1 MFTDY
6 RRFRRVA
13 SIPLLV
19 GLLMLALPAAAQVTS
34 LSMTSDPGDYIGAGQ
49 TYFYSAADGEFRAQ
63 VHSGGG
69 GISISFN
76 TPSYEHWWYLDFA
89 APNGVPL
96 TPGSYLNATRY
107 PFQSPDVPGLSVS
120 GDGRGCNELTGS
132 FQVLQVTYGPDNTVT
147 AFDAAFEQHC
157 EGAAPALRGQIRYN
171 ADVPLY
177 LTAPF
182 NVQAIQNQPVDFLVT
197 ATDDQSRRVL
207 LSASGLPSGA
217 TFTDLGNNT
226 GAFSWIPSSGQSG
239 SFVVTFLGDNQQGNQ
254 ATASSNIFV
263 RPPPPANDDFDAAQ
277 LMPGIPSTYS
287 QNATNATTAPDDP
300 WCYGNAQSVWF
311 EYTPQVNERIEAN
324 TFGSGYDTS
333 VSVYTGSRGALY
345 QIGCNDDAA
354 GTRQSR
360 VRFDAVAGTTYYF
373 MVSSLYFPSSVADL
387 VFNLQQGPPPFSF
400 SPSVAQFGTV
410 SPSTGAVTL
419 SGSVRCSAPAFVV
432 LNGHLKQV
440 RGGVPIS
447 GYWSAFVPCDG
458 VTPWTASV
466 QSTAAIFRGRA
477 AALFSGGKANVGATA
492 YAFDPDTGEYRQ
504 AEISVVVTLRGK
516 K

>member
-1 MFTDY
+1 
-6 RRFRRVA
+6 
-13 SIPLLV
+13 
-19 GLLMLALPAAAQVTS
+19 
-34 LSMTSDPGDYIGAGQ
+34 
-49 TYFYSAADGEFRAQ
+49 
-63 VHSGGG
+63 
-69 GISISFN
+69 
-76 TPSYEHWWYLDFA
+76 
-89 APNGVPL
+89 
-96 TPGSYLNATRY
+96 
-107 PFQSPDVPGLSVS
+107 
-120 GDGRGCNELTGS
+120 
-132 FQVLQVTYGPDNTVT
+132 
-147 AFDAAFEQHC
+147 
-157 EGAAPALRGQIRYN
+157 
-171 ADVPLY
+171 
-177 LTAPF
+177 
-182 NVQAIQNQPVDFLVT
+182 
-197 ATDDQSRRVL
+197 
-207 LSASGLPSGA
+207 
-217 TFTDLGNNT
+217 
-226 GAFSWIPSSGQSG
+226 
-239 SFVVTFLGDNQQGNQ
+239 
-254 ATASSNIFV
+254 
-263 RPPPPANDDFDAAQ
+263 
-277 LMPGIPSTYS
+277 
-287 QNATNATTAPDDP
+287 
-300 WCYGNAQSVWF
+300 
-311 EYTPQVNERIEAN
+311 
-324 TFGSGYDTS
+324 
-333 VSVYTGSRGALY
+333 LY